1 MEDDHSNHTVY
12 IYPDEYEMN
21 GKQLLKTNHPYIN
34 TPVEAV
40 EYWTKDDPKHPFI
53 GERAFLPD

>member
-21 GKQLLKTNHPYIN
+21 GKQLLKTNLNELKLIHQY
-34 TPVEAV
+34 
-40 EYWTKDDPKHPFI
+40 
-53 GERAFLPD
+53 